1 MEAAN
6 KNAALQWLGKA
17 KVALQEGKTE
27 EAERLAS
34 KSLKLC
40 PTEYTKGGYSR
51 RCHGFLLLGS
61 KYMGLDSTNSR
72 STM

>member
-1 MEAAN
+1 MSATLVITVLPLFVQISMEAAN

-27 EAERLAS
+27 EAEKLAS

-40 PTEYTKGGYSR
+40 PTEYTKGG
-51 RCHGFLLLGS
+51 
-61 KYMGLDSTNSR
+61 
-72 STM
+72 